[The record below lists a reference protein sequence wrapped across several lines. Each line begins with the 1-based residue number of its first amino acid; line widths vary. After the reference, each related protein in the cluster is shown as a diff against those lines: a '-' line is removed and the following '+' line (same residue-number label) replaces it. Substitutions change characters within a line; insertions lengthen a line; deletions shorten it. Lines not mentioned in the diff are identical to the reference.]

1 VEAWCLSKANE
12 GIRLLY
18 KELEEKN
25 EALKKIDQLKS
36 DFVSTVSHEL
46 RTPLAIMKE
55 GVSLVL
61 DKITGEV
68 NPQQEKTLGM
78 VYSNIN
84 RLSQL
89 ITDLLDI
96 SKIEAGRVQLKK
108 TLVDAGALV
117 KDIAEKWRLES
128 DKKKQKLQIA
138 VPQKPVRIYLDSDK
152 AIQVLNNL
160 ISNAIKYTPEGGAI
174 NVGLSERQDD
184 VLLVVSD
191 SGIGIASEDLPH
203 AFERFRQ
210 FSRAPGAGAKGTG
223 LGLAI
228 TRELVNL
235 HEGTISVDSKLN
247 KGSSFSITLPK
258 MDSETVFK
266 QHILS
271 GIKEAAEKN
280 SHLAVVT
287 VKISD
292 FAKLQKELGYDR
304 MHGLLK
310 EIEDTINSSLRRKA
324 DTVVRDTGELIVL
337 LFDANK
343 KSASLVRERISSVM
357 QSFLEKKRAQG
368 LEAVV
373 FNIGLAAYPEDA
385 ADEGDLLNKAR
396 GVVKAK
402 SENA

>member
-1 VEAWCLSKANE
+1 
-12 GIRLLY
+12 
-18 KELEEKN
+18 
-25 EALKKIDQLKS
+25 
-36 DFVSTVSHEL
+36 
-46 RTPLAIMKE
+46 
-55 GVSLVL
+55 
-61 DKITGEV
+61 
-68 NPQQEKTLGM
+68 
-78 VYSNIN
+78 
-84 RLSQL
+84 
-89 ITDLLDI
+89 
-96 SKIEAGRVQLKK
+96 
-108 TLVDAGALV
+108 
-117 KDIAEKWRLES
+117 
-128 DKKKQKLQIA
+128 
-138 VPQKPVRIYLDSDK
+138 
-152 AIQVLNNL
+152 
-160 ISNAIKYTPEGGAI
+160 
-174 NVGLSERQDD
+174 
-184 VLLVVSD
+184 
-191 SGIGIASEDLPH
+191 
-203 AFERFRQ
+203 
-210 FSRAPGAGAKGTG
+210 
-223 LGLAI
+223 
-228 TRELVNL
+228 
-235 HEGTISVDSKLN
+235 
-247 KGSSFSITLPK
+247 